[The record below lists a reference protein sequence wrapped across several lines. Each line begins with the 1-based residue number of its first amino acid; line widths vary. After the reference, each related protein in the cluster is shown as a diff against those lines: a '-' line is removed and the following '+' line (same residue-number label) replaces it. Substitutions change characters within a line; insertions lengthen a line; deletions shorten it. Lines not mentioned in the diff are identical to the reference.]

1 MECPIQPYS
10 VFQIM
15 ATIHQR
21 DPLQR
26 AHCWMGSVGIRLARL
41 GQLHLGQLNEE
52 NIRRCRRSWDP
63 RRATNNNQHAARK
76 PCDNAIALTLK

>member
-26 AHCWMGSVGIRLARL
+26 AHCMGSVGIAR
-41 GQLHLGQLNEE
+41 Q
-52 NIRRCRRSWDP
+52 
-63 RRATNNNQHAARK
+63 RAL
-76 PCDNAIALTLK
+76 DNFTLDN